1 VQQHPNLPAS
11 ERPLSERLAKWQR
24 TWRRIAERVFNED
37 SRVQAAQEIE
47 SEVNGHESNHHD

>member
-1 VQQHPNLPAS
+1 MSAPN

-37 SRVQAAQEIE
+37 SRVQAAQDLTRT
-47 SEVNGHESNHHD
+47 EVNSHAEGTNSKR